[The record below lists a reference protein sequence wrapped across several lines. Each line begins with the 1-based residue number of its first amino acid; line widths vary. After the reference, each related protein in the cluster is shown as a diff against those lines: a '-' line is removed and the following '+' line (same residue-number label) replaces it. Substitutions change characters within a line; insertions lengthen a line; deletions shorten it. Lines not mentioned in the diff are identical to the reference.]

1 VTAVRPHEVRRQ
13 SIRVALTA
21 TAIVAIVYFAVAVA
35 VVAIVGRNLTAQI
48 DGQLTDALRRSL
60 SQPFPGGGG
69 GDGGGS
75 GYFAPPDSGRPGG
88 LPFLTWTVQSNG
100 TVFAPPS
107 NPSLPAAYQAVTSP
121 QTATI
126 GGIDMR
132 IAGVAAGD
140 DHVVVAQNLDSVSQA
155 QSTLILAELLIG
167 PILLLVVFVGAVAI
181 GRRVASPIERA
192 SRRQLEF
199 TADASHELRTPL
211 SVIEAHTS
219 LALAQDR
226 SGTWYR
232 TAFERVDLE
241 SKRMRRLLDDLL
253 WLARFDA
260 TSAPPNVEPVDLGV
274 LAAQTADR
282 FGVVA
287 EARHLHLD
295 IRVPTDSLVINAPP
309 EWLDRLLGVLLD
321 NACKYSPDGGTV
333 TVSVLPDRTRINL
346 VVDDSGPGI
355 PEDERARI
363 FDRFHRATEQQGGA
377 GLGLAIADAIVRATN
392 GRWRVESAP
401 SGGARMAVSW
411 ERAFGGPREP
421 ASARSSTRVASP
433 D

>member
-1 VTAVRPHEVRRQ
+1 VTAVRPLEVRRQ
-13 SIRVALTA
+13 SIRVALAA
-21 TAIVAIVYFAVAVA
+21 TSIVAIVYFVVAVA

-48 DGQLTDALRRSL
+48 DASLSDALRRSL
-60 SQPFPGGGG
+60 SQPFPGAGGG
-69 GDGGGS
+69 GGGAGGGGG
-75 GYFAPPDSGRPGG
+75 GYFEPPESNRAGG
-88 LPFLTWTVQSNG
+88 LPFLTWTVTSNG

-107 NPSLPAAYQAVTSP
+107 NPSLPAAYAAVTTA

-126 GGIDMR
+126 DGIDMR
-132 IAGVAAGD
+132 IAGAAAGG
-140 DHVVVAQNLDSVSQA
+140 DHIVVAQNLDSVSQA

-167 PILLLVVFVGAVAI
+167 PILLIIVFVGAVAI
-181 GRRVASPIERA
+181 GRRVAAPIERA

-226 SGTWYR
+226 SESWYR
-232 TAFERVDLE
+232 DAFGRVDLE

-260 TSAPPNVEPVDLGV
+260 TTAPPNVEPIDVGV

-295 IRVPTDSLVINAPP
+295 VRVPSDSLVINAPP

-321 NACKYSPDGGTV
+321 NACKYAPDGGTV
-333 TVSVLPDRTRINL
+333 TVSVVPEKTRIGL
-346 VVDDSGPGI
+346 VVDDTGPGI

-363 FDRFHRATEQQGGA
+363 FDRFHRASEQGGGA

-392 GRWRVESAP
+392 GRWRVETAP
-401 SGGARMAVSW
+401 GGGARMAVSW
-411 ERAFGGPREP
+411 ERAFG
-421 ASARSSTRVASP
+421 A
-433 D
+433 

>member
-1 VTAVRPHEVRRQ
+1 MTALRPQEVRRQ
-13 SIRVALTA
+13 SIRVALAT

-35 VVAIVGRNLTAQI
+35 VLAIVGNNLTGQI
-48 DGQLTDALRRSL
+48 DGQLTEALHRSV
-60 SQPFPGGGG
+60 SQPFPGGPDQGG
-69 GDGGGS
+69 GGG
-75 GYFAPPDSGRPGG
+75 YYPPPQSGRLGG

-100 TVFAPPS
+100 TVFAPAT
-107 NPSLPAAYQAVTSP
+107 NPSLPAALQTVTSP

-126 GGIDMR
+126 GGVDMR
-132 IAGVAAGD
+132 VAGADAGD

-167 PILLLVVFVGAVAI
+167 PILLLVVFIGAVAI
-181 GRRVASPIERA
+181 GRRVAGPIERA

-219 LALAQDR
+219 LALAQPR
-226 SGTWYR
+226 QEAWYR
-232 TAFERVDLE
+232 GAFERVDIE

-260 TSAPPNVEPVDLGV
+260 TRTPPNVEPVDLGV

-295 IRVPTDSLVINAPP
+295 VRVPSDSLVVNAPP

-321 NACKYSPDGGTV
+321 NACKYAPDGGAV
-333 TVSVLPDRTRINL
+333 TVSVVPERTRISL
-346 VVDDSGPGI
+346 VVDDTGPGI
-355 PEDERARI
+355 PEAERARV
-363 FDRFHRATEQQGGA
+363 FDRFHRANESQGGA
-377 GLGLAIADAIVRATN
+377 GLGLAIEFGIVWCR
-392 GRWRVESAP
+392 
-401 SGGARMAVSW
+401 
-411 ERAFGGPREP
+411 
-421 ASARSSTRVASP
+421 
-433 D
+433 

>member
-1 VTAVRPHEVRRQ
+1 VTAVRPQEVRRQ

-21 TAIVAIVYFAVAVA
+21 TSIVAIVYFVVAVA

-48 DGQLTDALRRSL
+48 DASLSDALNRSL

-69 GDGGGS
+69 GGGGGG
-75 GYFAPPDSGRPGG
+75 GYFEPPNSSRPGG

-100 TVFAPPS
+100 TVYAPPS
-107 NPSLPAAYQAVTSP
+107 NPTLPTAYASVTDP
-121 QTATI
+121 ETATI

-132 IAGVAAGD
+132 IAGAAAGD
-140 DHVVVAQNLDSVSQA
+140 DHIVVAQNLDSVSQA

-181 GRRVASPIERA
+181 GRRVAAPIERA

-219 LALAQDR
+219 LALAQER

-232 TAFERVDLE
+232 GAFERVDLE

-260 TSAPPNVEPVDLGV
+260 TTTPPNVEPVDLGV

-287 EARHLHLD
+287 EARHLQLD
-295 IRVPTDSLVINAPP
+295 VRVPDDSLIVNAPP

-321 NACKYSPDGGTV
+321 NACKYSPEGGTV
-333 TVSVLPDRTRINL
+333 TVSVVPEKARIGL
-346 VVDDSGPGI
+346 IVDDTGPGI

-363 FDRFHRATEQQGGA
+363 FDRFHRASEQGGGA

-392 GRWRVESAP
+392 GRWRVERGP
-401 SGGARMAVSW
+401 GGGARMAVSW
-411 ERAFGGPREP
+411 ERAF
-421 ASARSSTRVASP
+421 SA
-433 D
+433 

>member
-1 VTAVRPHEVRRQ
+1 VTAVRPQEVRRQ

-21 TAIVAIVYFAVAVA
+21 TSIVAIVYFVVAVA

-48 DGQLTDALRRSL
+48 DASLSDALSRSL
-60 SQPFPGGGG
+60 SQPFPGAGGG
-69 GDGGGS
+69 GGGGGAGGGG
-75 GYFAPPDSGRPGG
+75 GYFEPPESNRAGG
-88 LPFLTWTVQSNG
+88 LPFLTWTVTSNG

-107 NPSLPAAYQAVTSP
+107 NPSLPVAYATVTTA

-132 IAGVAAGD
+132 IAGAAAGD
-140 DHVVVAQNLDSVSQA
+140 DHIVVAQNLDSVSQA
-155 QSTLILAELLIG
+155 QSTVILAELLIG
-167 PILLLVVFVGAVAI
+167 PILLIIVFVGAVAI
-181 GRRVASPIERA
+181 GRRVAAPIERA

-226 SGTWYR
+226 SETWYR
-232 TAFERVDLE
+232 DAFGRVDLE

-260 TSAPPNVEPVDLGV
+260 TNAPPNVEPIDVGV
-274 LAAQTADR
+274 LATQTADR

-287 EARHLHLD
+287 EARHLRFD
-295 IRVPTDSLVINAPP
+295 VRVPSESLVINAPP
-309 EWLDRLLGVLLD
+309 EWLDRLIGVLLD
-321 NACKYSPDGGTV
+321 NACKYAPDGGTV
-333 TVSVLPDRTRINL
+333 TVSVVPERTRIGL
-346 VVDDSGPGI
+346 VVDDTGPGI
-355 PEDERARI
+355 PEDQRARI
-363 FDRFHRATEQQGGA
+363 FDRFHRASEQGGGA

-392 GRWRVESAP
+392 GRWRVETAP
-401 SGGARMAVSW
+401 GGGARMAVSW
-411 ERAFGGPREP
+411 ERAFG
-421 ASARSSTRVASP
+421 A
-433 D
+433 